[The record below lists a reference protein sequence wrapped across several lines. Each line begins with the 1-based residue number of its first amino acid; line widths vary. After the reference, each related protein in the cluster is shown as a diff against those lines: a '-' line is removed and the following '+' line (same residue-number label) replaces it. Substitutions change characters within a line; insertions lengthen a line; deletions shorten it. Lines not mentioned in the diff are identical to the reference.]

1 MKTLTVMCKYIL
13 SLRYF
18 FKTWLASISNF
29 KVQVL
34 HALYIEVQK
43 GFTFSIKMDLS
54 KVWCC
59 VFDAEAQV
67 ELPLLHCGDG
77 LVY

>member
-1 MKTLTVMCKYIL
+1 M
-13 SLRYF
+13 YF

-34 HALYIEVQK
+34 HALYIEVQR

-54 KVWCC
+54 NNGLLLSSYQT
-59 VFDAEAQV
+59 EAQRND
-67 ELPLLHCGDG
+67 PAS
-77 LVY
+77 YSQ